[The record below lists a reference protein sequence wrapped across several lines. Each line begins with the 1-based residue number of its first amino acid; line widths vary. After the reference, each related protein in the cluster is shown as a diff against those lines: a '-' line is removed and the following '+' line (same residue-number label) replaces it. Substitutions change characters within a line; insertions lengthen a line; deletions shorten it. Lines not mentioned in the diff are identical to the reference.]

1 MGTCGI
7 LQGIRGEMPKW
18 GRQTW
23 GGYFFLSGKSL
34 DKGKIEVGRMLQ
46 PLKKKNLLKHVYCI
60 SSSCWVGGRK
70 VFIVETTEED
80 HSET

>member
-1 MGTCGI
+1 MGTSDV
-7 LQGIRGEMPKW
+7 
-18 GRQTW
+18 